1 MATVSLSWKKQ
12 QVVSSNVIV
21 GAIAVS
27 NNMAIFKQIVVYV
40 FFPLYY
46 CTIDNAE
53 NGDHV
58 SNHRYS
64 TYQVQYQN
72 HLAFALHS
80 LQAPQ

>member
-21 GAIAVS
+21 GAIAES
-27 NNMAIFKQIVVYV
+27 NNMAIFKQIVVFYV
-40 FFPLYY
+40 FFPLY

-64 TYQVQYQN
+64 TYQV
-72 HLAFALHS
+72 
-80 LQAPQ
+80 